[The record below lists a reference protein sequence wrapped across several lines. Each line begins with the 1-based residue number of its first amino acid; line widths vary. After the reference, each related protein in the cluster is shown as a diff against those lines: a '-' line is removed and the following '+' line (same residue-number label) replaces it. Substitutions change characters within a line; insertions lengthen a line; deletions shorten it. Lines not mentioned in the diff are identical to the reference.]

1 MKQRTLLSLGK
12 VEEGRLEALATA
24 ISKHLEL
31 SSIYDLAKDMDVSQ
45 TYILGPLL
53 VLEHLMGAFGIS
65 SQLQAIKRH
74 NKHLQLPFEKIVF
87 SMLCSRFIQPVS
99 KLCLYDHWLE
109 RMYPQ
114 MVDHTIPLHHI
125 YRSLDVLASHKE
137 QIETSLYHYGK
148 DMFSLQVDVVLY
160 DLTTLRFESTVKETG
175 KLRQFGYSKENRSDC
190 TQIVLGLLTDTD
202 GVPLSFE
209 AHPGNTFEGHTLSGI
224 VDRMKNRFS
233 VRRFIFI
240 ADRGLFSSANLDHI
254 RHSQGEFIVGMKM
267 GSLAKATQLPLY
279 DLSKY
284 TWINEELAIYE
295 TTQGSDRLII
305 TWSRSRAER
314 DRRTREDILDK
325 IRKKMAK
332 GNLSAK
338 DFVTNTNYRKFV
350 RLGTSDTCEIHEELI
365 GEMASRDGFFAIVT
379 NVTSLSATEL
389 VSHYKQLWKIEDAF
403 GELKGTL
410 QARPVFHWT
419 DRRILGHLVVC
430 FLAYY
435 LEAQLT
441 KTLREQSLKL
451 ESKSK
456 EKGLV
461 KQRPLTAVQAMAEL
475 VTVMAVPVK
484 LKSLTYWIRT
494 DIPPNALQLIKAI
507 GMRIPPKLLQRTT
520 EM

>member
-1 MKQRTLLSLGK
+1 
-12 VEEGRLEALATA
+12 
-24 ISKHLEL
+24 
-31 SSIYDLAKDMDVSQ
+31 
-45 TYILGPLL
+45 
-53 VLEHLMGAFGIS
+53 
-65 SQLQAIKRH
+65 
-74 NKHLQLPFEKIVF
+74 
-87 SMLCSRFIQPVS
+87 
-99 KLCLYDHWLE
+99 
-109 RMYPQ
+109 
-114 MVDHTIPLHHI
+114 
-125 YRSLDVLASHKE
+125 
-137 QIETSLYHYGK
+137 
-148 DMFSLQVDVVLY
+148 
-160 DLTTLRFESTVKETG
+160 
-175 KLRQFGYSKENRSDC
+175 
-190 TQIVLGLLTDTD
+190 
-202 GVPLSFE
+202 
-209 AHPGNTFEGHTLSGI
+209 
-224 VDRMKNRFS
+224 
-233 VRRFIFI
+233 
-240 ADRGLFSSANLDHI
+240 
-254 RHSQGEFIVGMKM
+254 M

-279 DLSKY
+279 DLGKY